1 MKELSMS
8 MPSDSIHENF
18 IVKQIDYGDRKPV
31 VRQDRIPTYDGEV
44 CHVYL
49 NGVKYDVINYSVFGV
64 ALSSKEPFDEKQSLK
79 GAQFFF
85 EDFEIG
91 IFNLRY
97 IRQKMQE
104 NGGYYIAFAIIGE
117 SIKTQVIDLLRHTS
131 KIIKNYKKM
140 IESEQK
146 VPYAFRCKVYEAK
159 EWLLSLKEEVDELEK
174 LLDKSDR
181 AQLELIETTVTEVI
195 AKHLNQ
201 IFTPIFLQTVLG
213 FDQNDHESIRLCVK
227 FFHRRMRNLIYEDP
241 FTSRSYYKPLGY
253 AGDYETMNLIY
264 RNEAAGKSLFSKCLH
279 YYWIK
284 KPAAQAVRNRAEYLA
299 EKIAE
304 VFERIPPEQTA
315 KFLTVASGPA
325 FEVQRIIAE
334 VKKYNSRKAE
344 FHFLDQDLNALKYA
358 QRKMYEISSKHGT
371 NFVFEFHNLAIKNI
385 IQDGL
390 YENSCDLIY
399 TAGLFDYFSD
409 QIAKLA
415 GKCLYKAVK
424 PGGRLIIGNF
434 DNKNPAA
441 WEMRIALDWD
451 LIHRS
456 REDLHELFDEL
467 GGKIVIE
474 NEEQHIN
481 LFCVIDKPLK

>member
-1 MKELSMS
+1 MSMS
-8 MPSDSIHENF
+8 SDSIHENF

-44 CHVYL
+44 CYVYL
-49 NGVKYDVINYSVFGV
+49 NGKKYDVINYSVFGV
-64 ALSSKEPFDEKQSLK
+64 ALSSPEPFDPDESTK

-91 IFNLRY
+91 IFNLRF
-97 IRQKMQE
+97 IRQKQMESGQ
-104 NGGYYIAFAIIGE
+104 YYIAFAIIGE

-131 KIIKNYKKM
+131 TIIKNYKKM
-140 IESEQK
+140 IASEKK
-146 VPYAFRCKVYEAK
+146 VPYTFRCKVYEAK
-159 EWLLSLKEEVDELEK
+159 EWLLSLKQEVDDLEK

-181 AQLELIETTVTEVI
+181 SQLELIENTVTQVI
-195 AKHLNQ
+195 ADHLNQ
-201 IFTPIFLQTVLG
+201 IFTPIFLDTVLG
-213 FDQNDHESIRLCVK
+213 FDVNDQESIRLCVK
-227 FFHRRMRNLIYEDP
+227 FFHRRMRSLIYEDP

-264 RNEAAGKSLFSKCLH
+264 RNEAAGNSLFAKCLH

-304 VFERIPPEQTA
+304 TFESVPSERTA

-325 FEVQRIIAE
+325 FEVQRIISE
-334 VKKYNSRKAE
+334 VKKYNLRKAE

-358 QRKMYEISSKHGT
+358 QRKMYEISSQEDT
-371 NFVFEFHNLAIKNI
+371 NFILEFHNLAIKNI

-390 YENSCDLIY
+390 YSNSCDLIY

-409 QIAKLA
+409 RIAKMA

-434 DNKNPAA
+434 DNRNPAA

-456 REDLHELFDEL
+456 AEDLHELFGDL
-467 GGKIVIE
+467 GGTIEIE
-474 NEEQHIN
+474 NEEEQIN
-481 LFCVIDKPLK
+481 LFCVISKPY